1 MAISATGGT
10 TSREQLVTSPIT
22 STSWK
27 PSQDVTTSGSSVSVR
42 PPMKTTTRV
51 QGKLLNEFYPFKTWM
66 EEDVERAHRVGPKG
80 NNQPRLLLA
89 RMHHWSD
96 KLSLLSERTFRQNM
110 ANQVGVR
117 VAADL
122 TDRQQEELRKH
133 REQGRTAYYRSGRLH
148 VRERQPKRRDPASEV
163 DKRLLES
170 QLPPL
175 ADMDHYP
182 ALRRQQSPTDYQQ
195 SRAAA
200 SSGSRD
206 RCVIQISPTSATT
219 RGLPLRGMHPSTT
232 AMTTPGDQTPYRLSE
247 LTTTSP
253 TL

>member
-1 MAISATGGT
+1 M
-10 TSREQLVTSPIT
+10 
-22 STSWK
+22 
-27 PSQDVTTSGSSVSVR
+27 
-42 PPMKTTTRV
+42 
-51 QGKLLNEFYPFKTWM
+51 NY
-66 EEDVERAHRVGPKG
+66 VERAHRVGPKG